1 MGLMGLMRPKNALSV
16 PTVTLAAPR
25 TAKPIEDSLPDVAS
39 RSFRRQGEVGRTT
52 TRTSTIPQREPLISQ
67 AVGDLLVKVGLD
79 LLIGEAVDDFIQE
92 AVNDETL
99 CFQLRDASAL
109 EIE

>member
-16 PTVTLAAPR
+16 PTATGRELYQHREPLSQSR
-25 TAKPIEDSLPDVAS
+25 T
-39 RSFRRQGEVGRTT
+39 RTRTT
-52 TRTSTIPQREPLISQ
+52 TRTSTIPEREPLISQ
-67 AVGDLLVKVGLD
+67 AVGDLLVEVGFD

-92 AVNDETL
+92 AVNDEAL
-99 CFQLRDASAL
+99 GFQLRDASAL